1 MLGAFAKLRKATVN
15 LVMSV
20 CVSIRIEQ
28 LGLSWGCIRL
38 TSYTPMLHAVS
49 RVLQLLLPT
58 SYAMKKYM
66 TNASL
71 EGKTATKMAD
81 FAT

>member
-1 MLGAFAKLRKATVN
+1 
-15 LVMSV
+15 
-20 CVSIRIEQ
+20 
-28 LGLSWGCIRL
+28 
-38 TSYTPMLHAVS
+38 MLHAGS
-49 RVLQLLLPT
+49 GDLQLLLPT

-71 EGKTATKMAD
+71 EGKTVSKMAD